1 VRLRDSGSIRIA
13 VRQAPC
19 SGLGYRPGM
28 PIPSGEH
35 TFGPDNATLK
45 VLTLKGGAASKAGHN
60 LTIEVG
66 SWNGNLIVG
75 DDGADTTVT
84 LSADS
89 RSLRVLDGTGG
100 VKSLTDDDKAD
111 IKKTIDKEVLK
122 GCEIEFKS
130 TSISGSPE
138 RLTIQGELGLAGH
151 WHPLTVE
158 ATLTNGRLN
167 GTATVKQSAWGI
179 KPYSALFGALKVL
192 DEVQVVIDGAVPS

>member
-1 VRLRDSGSIRIA
+1 
-13 VRQAPC
+13 
-19 SGLGYRPGM
+19 M

-35 TFGPDNATLK
+35 TLGPDNATLK

-66 SWNGNLIVG
+66 SWNAKLTVG
-75 DDGADTTVT
+75 EGDAETSVT
-84 LSADS
+84 LTADS

-100 VKSLTDDDKAD
+100 VKSLTEDDKAD

-122 GCEIEFKS
+122 GCEIEFRS
-130 TSISGSPE
+130 TSVSGSPE

-151 WHPLTVE
+151 WHPLTVQ
-158 ATLTNGRLN
+158 ATVADGRVN
-167 GTATVKQSAWGI
+167 VTTTVKQSTWGI

-192 DEVQVVIDGAVPS
+192 DEVQIVIDGAIPSA